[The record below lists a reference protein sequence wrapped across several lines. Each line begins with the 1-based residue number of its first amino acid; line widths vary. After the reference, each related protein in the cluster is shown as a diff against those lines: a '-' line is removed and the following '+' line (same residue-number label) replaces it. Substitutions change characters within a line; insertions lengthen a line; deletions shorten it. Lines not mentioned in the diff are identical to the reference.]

1 MTRTRP
7 RYRWTDL
14 LASAIALP
22 AALSFAQDAVPTSN
36 PADALDTPLPL
47 TQCAD
52 DADLLKMEVPV
63 VVTAAR
69 REQPIALVPY
79 AISVITAEDIRRS
92 GARSIPD
99 ALRLVP
105 GVDVADLG
113 YGNAAVSPRGFHGF
127 LARQVLVLVDGR
139 QIFDSFFGGTVW
151 GSWPISLEDIERI
164 EVIRG
169 PAGVTWG
176 ANAVNGVIN
185 IITKDPADQTGVTV
199 SGGGGTQATHREYVG
214 GGLADERLHV
224 RVSGE
229 YEGSDGFYH
238 GGLALMR
245 PDDDYRAARGSMMLK
260 YAPSDSDTFMLSGGS
275 SVVGSGFPRSPL
287 SGIGGARQDES
298 QGSFLLA
305 RWDRKLE
312 REGSLEWTIYANDSF
327 VSPGLRAV
335 DYRYQQYAFQVS
347 HRFKPSAAHTFT
359 WGLDARA
366 DTFDGTNA
374 DPFMSTRDYVSGGIL
389 GLYAEDEWT
398 FAPRWT
404 LNLGARVDYDTYGGF
419 QPSGRAALG
428 YQFSEHSSAYAAVAR
443 AFQMPPIGIRFVD
456 TPFLDGIARATSRQD
471 VEAESL
477 IAYELGYRTRLFE
490 RLDVRA
496 NLFWH
501 EFEDIT
507 TLSPR
512 LGPPGLINLLEDNR
526 ASAGMYGAEL
536 ESRFRILPELTLD
549 AHYTYQELGWD
560 SSARIQ
566 EKDMMSPPRHKFM
579 IGPRWSP
586 RDDLHFSAQAYWVDA
601 VAAPNPWN
609 PFLSQAIPP
618 YWRLDLRAE
627 YEFWERRAAVA
638 VGVRN
643 LLDDYHPE
651 GATQF
656 LNNVEVPRMVYAELR
671 IRFK

>member
-1 MTRTRP
+1 MRRAWP
-7 RYRWTDL
+7 CRRALGL
-14 LASAIALP
+14 LMLVAALP
-22 AALSFAQDAVPTSN
+22 AIPALAQDEAPASA
-36 PADALDTPLPL
+36 PADALETPATLV
-47 TQCAD
+47 AGGD
-52 DADLLKMEVPV
+52 DADLLEMEVPV

-69 REQPIALVPY
+69 REQPISLVPY

-185 IITKDPADQTGVTV
+185 IITKDPADQTGVTF
-199 SGGGGTQATHREYVG
+199 SGGGGSQATHREYLG
-214 GGLADERLHV
+214 GGLADERLKV

-229 YEGSDGFYH
+229 YEGSGGFDH
-238 GGLALMR
+238 GGTRLMR
-245 PDDDYRAARGSMMLK
+245 PDDEYRAARGSMMLK
-260 YAPSDSDTFMLSGGS
+260 YAPTDRDSFMLSGGS
-275 SVVGSGFPRSPL
+275 SVVNSGFPRSPL
-287 SGIGGARQDES
+287 SGIGGSRQDES
-298 QGSFLLA
+298 QGSFLMA
-305 RWDRKLE
+305 RWDRQLE
-312 REGSLEWTIYANDSF
+312 RQGSLEWTLYANDSF

-335 DYRYQQYAFQVS
+335 DYRYQQYALQFS
-347 HRFKPSAAHTFT
+347 HRFKPDAAHAMT
-359 WGLDARA
+359 WGVDSRA

-374 DPFMSTRDYVSGGIL
+374 DPFMSTRGYASGGIV

-404 LNLGARVDYDTYGGF
+404 LNLGARIDYDTYGGF

-443 AFQMPPIGIRFVD
+443 AFQMPPVGIRFVD
-456 TPFLDGIARATSRQD
+456 TPFLDGLARATSRQE

-477 IAYELGYRTRLFE
+477 IAYELGYRTQLFD
-490 RLDVRA
+490 RLDLRA

-507 TLSPR
+507 TLSPK
-512 LGPPGLINLLEDNR
+512 LGPPGLINMFEDNR

-536 ESRFRILPELTLD
+536 ETRFRILPELTLD

-560 SSARIQ
+560 STARIQ
-566 EKDMMSPPRHKFM
+566 EKDMMSPPRHKLM

-586 RDDLHFSAQAYWVDA
+586 REDLHFSAQAHWVDA

-627 YEFWERRAAVA
+627 YEFWDRRAAVA